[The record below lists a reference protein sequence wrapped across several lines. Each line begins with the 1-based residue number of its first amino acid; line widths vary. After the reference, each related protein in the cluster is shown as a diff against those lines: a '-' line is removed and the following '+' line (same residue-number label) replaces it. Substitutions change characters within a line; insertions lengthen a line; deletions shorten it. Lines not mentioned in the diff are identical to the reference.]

1 MPGDAVDSSQA
12 EAAELRRW
20 VDAWLR
26 ERNEEAAR
34 RLMDALYPGVIAII
48 RGRLPRRAAEEDL
61 AQEIFVRFFEKLGS
75 WDRRAPLTHWIARMA
90 LNHCIDRL
98 RAEQRRPELRF
109 ADLTEDE
116 AAALTATLAAPE
128 ALAHQQAG
136 AGDLAQKLL
145 ASLSPA
151 ERVVIEMLD
160 LEGRTSPE
168 VEALTGWSSV
178 TVRVR
183 AFRARQKLRKLLRQ
197 LGERR

>member
-1 MPGDAVDSSQA
+1 VAGDAVESSQA
-12 EAAELRRW
+12 AEMRNWAA
-20 VDAWLR
+20 AWLR
-26 ERNEEAAR
+26 DRDDDAAR

-48 RGRLPRRAAEEDL
+48 RARLPRRTAEEDL

-75 WDRRAPLTHWIARMA
+75 WDKRAPLTHWIARMA
-90 LNHCIDRL
+90 VNLCIDCL
-98 RAEQRRPELRF
+98 RAERRRPELRL

-116 AAALTATLAAPE
+116 AAALTASLAAPA
-128 ALAHQQAG
+128 ALANHAAG
-136 AGDLAQKLL
+136 ASELAQKLL
-145 ASLSPA
+145 AALSPP

-160 LEGRTSPE
+160 MEGRTGTE

-183 AFRARQKLRKLLRQ
+183 AFRARRKLRKMLLH